1 MGIFNLK
8 ANYPLHS
15 EAVRET
21 SVSERVMIVNIA
33 GSQLQDRH
41 KLASF

>member
-21 SVSERVMIVNIA
+21 FVSEVMIVNIA

-41 KLASF
+41 ELASF